1 MGHGL
6 FKTPSERKKI
16 MDIRRI
22 AVEETSTLNLLDA
35 SEAPLYDGKDKP
47 VSVTLY
53 GPGSKTYAKAQAAR
67 NNRIMDKLR
76 KKGKADQTAEQIAI
90 ENAEFLSACT
100 ISMDNL
106 EYDKLTG
113 DALFKAVYSDISI
126 GFIAEQVGKH
136 LGDWANFSKPAVKA

>member
-1 MGHGL
+1 MDL
-6 FKTPSERKKI
+6 RK
-16 MDIRRI
+16 I
-22 AVEETSTLNLLDA
+22 AVEETSTLHLLDA
-35 SEAPLYDGKDKP
+35 ADNPLFDGRDKP

-53 GPGSKTYAKAQAAR
+53 GPGSKMYAKAQAAR
-67 NNRIMDKLR
+67 NNRVMDKLR
-76 KKGKADQTAEQIAI
+76 KKGKADQTAEQTAA

-100 ISMDNL
+100 VSMENI

-113 DALFKAVYSDISI
+113 EALFKAVYSDTSI

>member
-1 MGHGL
+1 
-6 FKTPSERKKI
+6 
-16 MDIRRI
+16 MDIRKI
-22 AVEETSTLNLLDA
+22 AVEETSILHLLDA
-35 SEAPLYDGKDKP
+35 GDTPLFDGKDKP
-47 VSVTLY
+47 VTVTLC

-67 NNRIMDKLR
+67 NNRVMEKLR
-76 KKGKADQTAEQIAI
+76 KKGKADQTADQIAA

-100 ISMDNL
+100 IGMDNI

-136 LGDWANFSKPAVKA
+136 LGDWANFTKAAPKA